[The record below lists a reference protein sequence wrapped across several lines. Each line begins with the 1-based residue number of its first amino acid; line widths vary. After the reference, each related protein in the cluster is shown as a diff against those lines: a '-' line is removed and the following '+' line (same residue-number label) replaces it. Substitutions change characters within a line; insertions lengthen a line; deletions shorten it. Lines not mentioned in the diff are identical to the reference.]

1 MRGTPPAKATPR
13 KRRPTSVAV
22 ATTTVGPDGP
32 LVATPPPPVHRR
44 SGQQLVP
51 GAVWMESRN
60 RLAPRCGGPLAA
72 VPRGQQSFLLVMET
86 GPAPGTFPPTKLPVI
101 GAPCLWAGLLSGAG
115 PTRALAHA
123 CLGQRMHPSVR
134 FPSCLN
140 RLQCRS
146 TSEDVQGWQGRSG
159 ADQRPA
165 PRPGGPGFAWVT
177 TPGSPA

>member
-86 GPAPGTFPPTKLPVI
+86 GPAPGTFTPTKLPVSGQWRSLPLGRALI
-101 GAPCLWAGLLSGAG
+101 RGRAHPGPRTCLPG
-115 PTRALAHA
+115 PTHA
-123 CLGQRMHPSVR
+123 SLGPLSKL
-134 FPSCLN
+134 FES
-140 RLQCRS
+140 
-146 TSEDVQGWQGRSG
+146 
-159 ADQRPA
+159 A
-165 PRPGGPGFAWVT
+165 PMPLH
-177 TPGSPA
+177 

>member
-101 GAPCLWAGLLSGAG
+101 GAPCLWAGSY
-115 PTRALAHA
+115 P
-123 CLGQRMHPSVR
+123 
-134 FPSCLN
+134 
-140 RLQCRS
+140 
-146 TSEDVQGWQGRSG
+146 
-159 ADQRPA
+159 
-165 PRPGGPGFAWVT
+165 GPGPPGPSHMLAWANACIPRSAFQVV
-177 TPGSPA
+177 